1 MATDNNES
9 PIKKIIENTTTE
21 LYTDEEMKQITI
33 SGIKSLLGGLL
44 LHLELGTFY
53 VFGSI
58 STIYIKYHQVPIY
71 VHG

>member
-1 MATDNNES
+1 MMATDNES
-9 PIKKIIENTTTE
+9 PLKKIFDTTSTE

-33 SGIKSLLGGLL
+33 GGVKSLLGGLL

-58 STIYIKYHQVPIY
+58 SMIKK
-71 VHG
+71 